1 MSWLLLGTFAALSI
15 LGVPLAV
22 ALGLAAMFVLQVEGI
37 PLSVVS
43 QAMYTSVNSFLLI
56 AIPLFILAG
65 HVMERGGLSERI
77 FEAANVVV
85 GRWRGGLG
93 HVNIAAS
100 FIFGGISGSA
110 IADVAS
116 LGPLEIRAMTERG
129 YPRDYAAGLTMTTA
143 TLASIVPPS
152 ILMII
157 AASAAGQS
165 VGGAL
170 AGGVG
175 PAIILAMGFVLIN
188 YVIARRN
195 GYGVM
200 EPPRGFSQS
209 ARTIGVALPALG
221 APIIILGGMFSGI
234 VTPTEAAGLAAFYT
248 FLVGFVF
255 YGGFKLREVPGILIS
270 AGRTTGTVL
279 LIMMSASVATYVFT
293 IDRLPQKVSEAILS
307 VSADPT
313 IILLLMGV
321 IFLIVGMFMEIIAA
335 GLILIPVLFPVAVS
349 VGIDPLHFIVFLV
362 TGLSLG
368 LATPPVGV
376 CLFATAQ
383 ISGLPI
389 EKLVRVSLPFY
400 ACSMVIYLSIAI
412 FPEIVLLPIR
422 ILMH

>member
-1 MSWLLLGTFAALSI
+1 MSWLLFGTFAVLSL

-22 ALGLAAMFVLQVEGI
+22 ALGLAAMIVLQVEGI

-65 HVMERGGLSERI
+65 HVMEKGGLSERI
-77 FEAANVVV
+77 FEAANVLV

-93 HVNIAAS
+93 HVNITAS

-175 PAIILAMGFVLIN
+175 PAIILAMGFMLIN
-188 YVIARRN
+188 YVISRRK
-195 GYGVM
+195 GYGVI
-200 EPPRGFSQS
+200 EPPRGFRAS
-209 ARTIGVALPALG
+209 ARTIGVAFPALG

-255 YGGFKLREVPGILIS
+255 YGGFKLSEVPGILIS

-293 IDRLPQKVSEAILS
+293 IDRLPQKVSEAILA
-307 VSADPT
+307 VSTDQT

-321 IFLIVGMFMEIIAA
+321 IFLVVGMFMEIIAA

-400 ACSMVIYLSIAI
+400 GCSMLIYLSIAI

-422 ILMH
+422 ILVH